1 MIKSFE
7 EFANEIMCSKTK
19 TFEEYGAPFFNE
31 ISESL
36 MREINNSINEGK
48 LVINPHMI
56 EEGLFD
62 TIGNLFKKSV
72 DKVEDKIED
81 GDVNISDE
89 EKSMKK
95 ILDAID
101 NTDIADW
108 DKDNRPEG
116 IDDETYEKIE
126 SLCKEAENICKD
138 VAKKEE
144 TDHKTISEKLSAA
157 NEAIKDFMSKAIKI
171 ITAILIAT
179 PYLIFSLSI
188 WIMYML
194 LITMYNLI
202 LIQMNLLLSL
212 IINPFETIAVYGII
226 LPIML
231 AFAIYKGV
239 LKVCEML
246 IDKFK
251 IKDGAKIIKE
261 AFGKIKTAIANW
273 VVDTLK
279 KVKGALKKACNS
291 VKDGA
296 KKAYSAIGKA
306 YITIAAVIGQLAS
319 DAKDKISEA
328 YTNFIDGAKDF
339 ADEVKTFISDKLD
352 VVSKWCKDT
361 GTAFAEGVKNVWG
374 KIKDKVV
381 SVTSSVK
388 ESHHYYQTEI
398 MTFEEMFGNNIMLND
413 KLI

>member
-7 EFANEIMCSKTK
+7 EFANEIMCGKTK

-48 LVINPHMI
+48 LVINPHMV

-62 TIGNLFKKSV
+62 TIGNLFKKSA
-72 DKVEDKIED
+72 DKVENKIED

-89 EKSMKK
+89 KKSMKK

-101 NTDIADW
+101 STDIADW

-126 SLCKEAENICKD
+126 SLCKEAENICKN

-144 TDHKTISEKLSAA
+144 TDHKTIGEKLSAA

-179 PYLIFSLSI
+179 PSLILTAI
-188 WIMYML
+188 WIVQVFCVFMFVLVQAAIM
-194 LITMYNLI
+194 
-202 LIQMNLLLSL
+202 SL
-212 IINPFETIAVYGII
+212 AVIAINTIVTLYFT

-246 IDKFK
+246 ADK
-251 IKDGAKIIKE
+251 IEGSGEIIKN
-261 AFGKIKTAIANW
+261 AFGKIKTAIVNW
-273 VVDTLK
+273 VVDSLK
-279 KVKGALKKACNS
+279 KAKNALKKACDS
-291 VKDGA
+291 IKDGS
-296 KKAYSAIGKA
+296 KKAYNAVGKA

-339 ADEVKTFISDKLD
+339 RDEVKTFISDKLD

-381 SVTSSVK
+381 SITDGVK
-388 ESHHYYQTEI
+388 ESHHYYRTEI
-398 MTFEEMFGNNIMLND
+398 MTFEKMFGDNIVLND